1 MEYDS
6 LIAEIA
12 SEPESDFDSVKLWL
26 VGAVRQIKMDALKQE
41 LSQLFSSGLTSDQ
54 MGVRY
59 REITAMQNQLMRE
72 EVAEKAAALSC
83 KNCSESRG
91 CRDWKKLG
99 CVL

>member
-1 MEYDS
+1 LGPNGGFAALSQHLRDGSPEYDD

-26 VGAVRQIKMDALKQE
+26 WGAVRQIKQDALKQE

-59 REITAMQNQLMRE
+59 REIKAEQDRLLRE
-72 EVAEKAAALSC
+72 DEE
-83 KNCSESRG
+83 
-91 CRDWKKLG
+91 DKKPR
-99 CVL
+99 